1 MGIQI
6 FQYSESH
13 LEGIR
18 SILTEYMTFLAN
30 EMIKPP
36 WNYNIDVESGVNF
49 SMKNLDKFA
58 EPDGRL
64 LLVNVD
70 DQIAGTISM
79 RKIREDSGE
88 IKRMFVRPNFRGK
101 KLGNLMIEEVIEV
114 AKENGYSKLYLD
126 TAQYMSSAVTLY
138 KKFGFEETE
147 PYPECIV
154 PKEFWEKLIF
164 MKKEL

>member
-49 SMKNLDKFA
+49 SMKNLD
-58 EPDGRL
+58 
-64 LLVNVD
+64 
-70 DQIAGTISM
+70 
-79 RKIREDSGE
+79 
-88 IKRMFVRPNFRGK
+88 
-101 KLGNLMIEEVIEV
+101 
-114 AKENGYSKLYLD
+114 
-126 TAQYMSSAVTLY
+126 
-138 KKFGFEETE
+138 
-147 PYPECIV
+147 
-154 PKEFWEKLIF
+154 
-164 MKKEL
+164 

>member
-13 LEGIR
+13 LEGLR
-18 SILTEYMTFLAN
+18 SILMEYMTFLAN
-30 EMIKPP
+30 QMNKPP
-36 WNYNIDVESGVNF
+36 WNYNIEVENGVNF

-58 EPDGRL
+58 VPDGRL

-101 KLGNLMIEEVIEV
+101 NLGNLMIEEVIEV
-114 AKENGYSKLYLD
+114 AKKNDYSKLYLD
-126 TAQYMSSAVTLY
+126 TAQFMSSAVTLY
-138 KKFGFEETE
+138 KKYGFEKTE
-147 PYPECIV
+147 SYPECIV
-154 PKEFWEKLIF
+154 AKELWDNWIF

>member
-13 LEGIR
+13 LEGLR
-18 SILTEYMTFLAN
+18 SILMEYMTFLAN
-30 EMIKPP
+30 QMNKPP
-36 WNYNIDVESGVNF
+36 WNYNIEVENGVNF

-88 IKRMFVRPNFRGK
+88 IKRMFVRPNFRGI

-114 AKENGYSKLYLD
+114 AKKNGVLKLYLD
-126 TAQYMSSAVTLY
+126 TAQFMSSAMKLY
-138 KKFGFEETE
+138 KKYGFEKTE
-147 PYPECIV
+147 SYPECIV
-154 PKEFWEKLIF
+154 AKELWDNWIF

>member
-64 LLVNVD
+64 LLVKVD

-114 AKENGYSKLYLD
+114 AKKNGFSKLYLD
-126 TAQYMSSAVTLY
+126 TAQFMSSAVNLY
-138 KKFGFEETE
+138 KKYGFEKTE
-147 PYPECIV
+147 SYPECIV
-154 PKEFWEKLIF
+154 AKELWDNWIF

>member
-6 FQYSESH
+6 FQYKKSH

-18 SILTEYMTFLAN
+18 SILTEYMTFIAN
-30 EMIKPP
+30 ELMKPP
-36 WNYNIDVESGVNF
+36 WEFNVDVEHEVDFTMN
-49 SMKNLDKFA
+49 NLDKFE
-58 EPDGRL
+58 EPDGSL
-64 LLVNVD
+64 LLVEVD
-70 DQIAGTISM
+70 GQIAGTISL
-79 RKIREDSGE
+79 RKIRDDSGE

-101 KLGNLMIEEVIEV
+101 KIGNLMIEEVIKV

-138 KKFGFEETE
+138 KKFGFQETE